1 MGITALVIAGGKGT
15 RMNLEIEKPLVSI
28 GNKPI
33 IEYVLYALR
42 NAEEIDRIIV
52 AVSKHTPRTKSK
64 VKEWSVEV
72 LETPGEDYVS
82 DTQYAIK
89 KLGLEKVLVISA
101 DLPFVTSE
109 IINKVVKKYER
120 CGKPALAVMV
130 PAKIPKK
137 LGLKADRVLKEKKTL
152 VPTGINMIDG
162 KRIDESEL
170 EQETFIIE
178 KEEIAVNINT
188 IQDLEV
194 AERLL
199 KQMKHRKIRHAQVGA
214 NIHET

>member
-1 MGITALVIAGGKGT
+1 MGITALVMAGGKGT
-15 RMNLEIEKPLVSI
+15 RMNLETEKPLVSI

-33 IEYVLYALR
+33 IEYVLQALR
-42 NAEEIDRIIV
+42 NAKEIDRIIV
-52 AVSKHTPRTKSK
+52 SVSKHTPRTKSK
-64 VKEWSVEV
+64 VKELSVEV

-109 IINKVVKKYER
+109 IINKVIKEYKR
-120 CGKPALAVMV
+120 CGKPSLVAVV
-130 PAKIPKK
+130 PVKIPKK
-137 LGLKADRVLKEKKTL
+137 LGLKIDYVLKGKKTL
-152 VPTGINMIDG
+152 VPTGINVIDG
-162 KRIDESEL
+162 KRIDEGEL

-178 KEEIAVNINT
+178 KEELAVNINT
-188 IQDLEV
+188 IHDLEI

-199 KQMKHRKIRHAQVGA
+199 NQMKHRKIRHSQVGA
-214 NIHET
+214 NTHET